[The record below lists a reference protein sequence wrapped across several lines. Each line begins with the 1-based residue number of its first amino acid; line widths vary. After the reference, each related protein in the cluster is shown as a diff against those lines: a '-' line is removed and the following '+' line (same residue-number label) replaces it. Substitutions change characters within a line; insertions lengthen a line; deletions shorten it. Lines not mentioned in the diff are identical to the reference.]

1 MKLALAGVTILAAS
15 GDDGAASFLARRVR
29 HGEWCWSV
37 SKIGLQVSF
46 PASSLW
52 VTGVGA
58 TLGAGVGEPE
68 IACSWNATGPAANTN
83 SSILITSGGGFST
96 ALKRPSWQDG
106 HHTEEGRGVPDLAI
120 VGHAYSVVIGQSWVT
135 ADGTSAAA
143 PALGGMLSLINSE
156 LLAEGLPT
164 LGFLNTLL
172 YSNLTTES
180 IFKDVTQGDNR
191 CGASGYPCCGGY
203 DAGEGWDAVT
213 GLGVQ
218 NWERLRDAVFSFP
231 ELVNATA
238 APLPDEEVARLEA
251 AAVADVAAE
260 VVEQALG
267 AANL

>member
-58 TLGAGVGEPE
+58 TLGPG
-68 IACSWNATGPAANTN
+68 ANTN

-156 LLAEGLPT
+156 LLAEGLT
-164 LGFLNTLL
+164 TLL
-172 YSNLTTES
+172 YSNLTTKS

-191 CGASGYPCCGGY
+191 CGVAGYPCC
-203 DAGEGWDAVT
+203 
-213 GLGVQ
+213 
-218 NWERLRDAVFSFP
+218 
-231 ELVNATA
+231 
-238 APLPDEEVARLEA
+238 
-251 AAVADVAAE
+251 
-260 VVEQALG
+260 
-267 AANL
+267 